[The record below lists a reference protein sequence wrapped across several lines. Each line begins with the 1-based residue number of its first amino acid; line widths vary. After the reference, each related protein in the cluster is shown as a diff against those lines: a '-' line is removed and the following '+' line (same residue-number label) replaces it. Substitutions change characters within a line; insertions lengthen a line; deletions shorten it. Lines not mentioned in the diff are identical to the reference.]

1 MQYLKYAIALLATA
15 IIVPSAMS
23 ESTPDPVVGG
33 ALLAVN
39 VEVVATTG
47 YRASKLLGGDV
58 YNDQDEK
65 IGKVDDFIVGSD
77 SKVSVAVISVGGFL
91 GMGSR
96 LVAVPAALF
105 QSDEKGRTILNG
117 ATRKEL
123 EALPEFQYVK

>member
-1 MQYLKYAIALLATA
+1 MRYLKYAIALIATT

-23 ESTPDPVVGG
+23 ESNPDPVVGG

-91 GMGSR
+91 GMGAR

-105 QSDEKGRTILNG
+105 RSDEKGRTILSG
-117 ATRKEL
+117 ATRDQLK
-123 EALPEFQYVK
+123 ALPEFRYVK